1 MHDCTITRRQLWLQ
15 AMQRLL
21 ALVLPL
27 ILLGLIGKLQST
39 QDKIFLVQLQAT
51 SATCTIIFFTTI
63 PSAASTSITSKE
75 PEQPAA
81 SDVKIVQCC
90 QLQYSTSIPL
100 KY

>member
-27 ILLGLIGKLQST
+27 VLLGLIGKLQST

-51 SATCTIIFFTTI
+51 SATCTIIFLLRF
-63 PSAASTSITSKE
+63 P
-75 PEQPAA
+75 
-81 SDVKIVQCC
+81 VQQVPVLLVRNQNN
-90 QLQYSTSIPL
+90 QLQVM
-100 KY
+100 